1 MRKIVAALFVSVDG
15 VVEAADEFTAGYM
28 DGEVGGELGAQMAER
43 DTMLLG
49 RQTYQEFAAVW
60 PGRGTDNPVG
70 AEMNNTPK
78 LVVSRTLASVDEW
91 QNSTLLKADPVVELN
106 KLKQQ
111 PGKNI
116 LIVGSATLAQSLLR
130 DGVVDEL
137 VLLVFPVVF
146 GSGKRLFDGGR
157 DRIPLALTDSKVFAN
172 GVVKLVYT
180 PANQ

>member
-15 VVEAADEFTAGYM
+15 VVEAANEFTAGYM
-28 DGEVGGELGAQMAER
+28 NGEVGQELGAQMAER

-49 RQTYQEFAAVW
+49 RRTYEEMAAHW
-60 PGRGTDNPVG
+60 PNVGTDTPIG

-78 LVVSRTLASVDEW
+78 LVVSSTLRSVDAW
-91 QNSTLLKADPVVELN
+91 ANSTLVEGDPVEELER
-106 KLKQQ
+106 LKRQ

-130 DGVVDEL
+130 AGVVDEL
-137 VLLVFPVVF
+137 VLLVFPVVV
-146 GSGKRLFDGGR
+146 GAGKRLFESGR
-157 DRIPLALTDSKVFAN
+157 DRIALTLADTTVFAN

-180 PANQ
+180 PAGR

>member
-15 VVEAADEFTAGYM
+15 VVESPDQFTAGYM
-28 DGEVGGELGAQMAER
+28 DDEVGEELGAQMAER

-49 RQTYQEFAAVW
+49 RQTYEEFAAAW
-60 PGRGTDNPVG
+60 PARGSDNPIA

-78 LVVSRTLASVDEW
+78 LVVSSTLESVDQW
-91 QNSTLLKADPVVELN
+91 QNSTLIKGNPVEELN
-106 KLKQQ
+106 QLKQQ
-111 PGKNI
+111 SGRNI

-130 DGVVDEL
+130 DGVADEL
-137 VLLVFPVVF
+137 VLLVFPLVV
-146 GSGKRLFDGGR
+146 GGGKRLFDRGR

-180 PANQ
+180 PADQ